1 MTNNPLRQLMTEKR
15 NPRSFNLDSLSS
27 LALVRL
33 INEEDM
39 GIPQAVAK
47 ADQVIARAI
56 DLGVSSIGQ
65 GGRLIYMGSGT
76 SGRLGVLDASECLP
90 TFGVGEEMILGIIA
104 GGDEALRHPVEAVED
119 NETLAVTDLKMN
131 HFKKEDLLCLL
142 SASGRTPY
150 CLAGLGYAKDMGAKT
165 LAISCQTGSA
175 LGRLADL
182 AIEVDVGPEVL
193 TGSTRMKAG
202 TAQKII
208 LNTLSTGI
216 MVKLGKVYENLMVD
230 LQATNKKLQHRAK
243 TMVMT
248 LTHCNEKEALRL
260 LTLTKGQVKPAILMA
275 KKNIDYPQAQALLKK
290 HKGHLTKCFY

>member
-1 MTNNPLRQLMTEKR
+1 MR
-15 NPRSFNLDSLSS
+15 
-27 LALVRL
+27 
-33 INEEDM
+33 
-39 GIPQAVAK
+39 IPQAIAK
-47 ADQVIARAI
+47 AEQAIAKAI
-56 DLGVSSIGQ
+56 DLGVSSIEE

-90 TFGVGEEMILGIIA
+90 TFGVGEEVILGIIA
-104 GGDEALRHPVEAVED
+104 GGDRALRHPVEAVED
-119 NETLAVTDLKMN
+119 NEVLAITDLKAN

-150 CLAGLGYAKDMGAKT
+150 CVGALGYAKEIGAKT
-165 LAISCQTGSA
+165 LAISCQKGSV
-175 LGRLADL
+175 LGHLADL

-202 TAQKII
+202 TAQKMV
-208 LNTLSTGI
+208 LNMLSTGI

-230 LQATNKKLQHRAK
+230 LQATNEKLQHRAQ

-248 LTHCNEKEALRL
+248 LTNCDEKEARRL

-275 KKNIDYPQAQALLKK
+275 KKNIDYPQAQTLLKRY
-290 HKGHLTKCFY
+290 KGHLAKCLP